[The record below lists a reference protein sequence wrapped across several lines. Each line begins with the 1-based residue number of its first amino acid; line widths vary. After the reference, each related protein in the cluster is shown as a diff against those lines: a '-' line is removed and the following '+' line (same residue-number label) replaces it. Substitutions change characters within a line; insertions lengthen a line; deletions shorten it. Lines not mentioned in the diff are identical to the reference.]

1 MDDMESIEKLEKWT
15 IDQQKH
21 AINAVINIGAGN
33 EEVVE
38 LKRLLKDEVCLRKAT
53 EDEIHNL
60 SNQLFRFSKMEVWT
74 AGGNSDGSSLQQEEV
89 RYLRSELAQISIEAN
104 LVCWFPEFNVPG
116 EIAYNKM
123 NLFGSAEDN
132 STDSYLLKEY
142 FLFVVSNLV
151 VVSFDPSNGRLVLL
165 MLLRVAEVG
174 SGLFDDSVRR
184 VGGGRGGLE
193 LRKQGM
199 EAVYR
204 LNVGGSS
211 IRLWRA

>member
-60 SNQLFRFSKMEVWT
+60 SNQLFRFSKME

-104 LVCWFPEFNVPG
+104 LVC
-116 EIAYNKM
+116 
-123 NLFGSAEDN
+123 
-132 STDSYLLKEY
+132 
-142 FLFVVSNLV
+142 FVLTN
-151 VVSFDPSNGRLVLL
+151 D
-165 MLLRVAEVG
+165 
-174 SGLFDDSVRR
+174 
-184 VGGGRGGLE
+184 
-193 LRKQGM
+193 
-199 EAVYR
+199 
-204 LNVGGSS
+204 
-211 IRLWRA
+211 